1 MRDTYIGNNGTGCN
15 YEGHISVTTVQDVNM
30 RDTFTGTGSN
40 YEGHISVITVPD
52 VIMRDAY
59 R

>member
-1 MRDTYIGNNGTGCN
+1 MRDT
-15 YEGHISVTTVQDVNM
+15 SVTTVQDVNM

-40 YEGHISVITVPD
+40 YEGHISVIMVPD
-52 VIMRDAY
+52 VIMRDTY